1 MIRSVPLPLAVLA
14 ALSFSRA
21 QEVQVTE
28 LSRIKPLSYVVNLE
42 PLEGQALI
50 MKNVTCQASG
60 RPDTQG
66 RLYLTHL
73 PGNLVRVARVEYNE
87 QGRYVLEHGKSV
99 APANKYYDRYVTQQ
113 QPFGTFTLNALEG
126 LWRLFGLRFTLE
138 NLTYRCKLT

>member
-42 PLEGQALI
+42 PLEGRALI

-87 QGRYVLEHGKSV
+87 QGRYVLEHSKTTEPST
-99 APANKYYDRYVTQQ
+99 KYFDKYVNQQ
-113 QPFGTFTLNALEG
+113 QPFGVFTMNALIS
-126 LWRLFGLRFTLE
+126 LWKVFGMKF
-138 NLTYRCKLT
+138 NLDNVTYRCQLT